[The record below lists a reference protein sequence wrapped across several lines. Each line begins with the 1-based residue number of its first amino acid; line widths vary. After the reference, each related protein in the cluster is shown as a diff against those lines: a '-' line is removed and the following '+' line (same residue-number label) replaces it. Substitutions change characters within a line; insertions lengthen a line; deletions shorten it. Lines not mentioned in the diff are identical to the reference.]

1 MSSFHRSLVVLL
13 TAAGLLLPVPARADS
28 GELHDALAIEFKSVG
43 DREMQAM
50 RYEQALAAYLRASEL
65 EAQPILLFNRG
76 RALQALKR
84 YPEAL
89 DALSAF
95 REQAPPELARRAGD
109 LDELLAHLRQLV
121 SRLEV
126 VCAVPSASVVLDGKR
141 LGATPLAGPVPV
153 NAGSAHL
160 TITADGYQAF
170 EQDVVLPPAGQ
181 TSVVVALVRSKSEG
195 TLTVNSVVGAVAFA
209 DGVRLGSV
217 PAEVRL
223 ASGRHLIRV
232 EHAGFVPA
240 ETSIEVSAGQTKS
253 IKLLLERKAGLF
265 SQWWF
270 WTGTAVVVTA
280 GVAVLIAATTERA
293 PTSGDIPPGTVAAP
307 LLRF

>member
-1 MSSFHRSLVVLL
+1 MSSFQRSIVVLL
-13 TAAGLLLPVPARADS
+13 AAAGLLLPEPARADS

-65 EAQPILLFNRG
+65 EAHPILLFNRG
-76 RALQALKR
+76 RALEALKR

-89 DALSAF
+89 DAMLAF
-95 REQAPPELARRAGD
+95 REQASPELAKKAGD
-109 LDELLAHLRQLV
+109 LDELLAHLGQLV

-141 LGATPLAGPVPV
+141 LGVTPLAKPVPV

-160 TITADGYQAF
+160 TISADGYQPF

-181 TSVVVALVRSKSEG
+181 TSVVVTLVRSKAEG
-195 TLTVNSVVGAVAFA
+195 TLTVSSVVGAVAFA
-209 DGVRLGSV
+209 DGVRLGTV
-217 PAEVRL
+217 PAEVTL
-223 ASGRHLIRV
+223 PSGRHLIRA
-232 EHAGFVPA
+232 EHPGFVAA
-240 ETSIEVSAGQTKS
+240 ETGVEVSAGQTKS
-253 IKLLLERKAGLF
+253 INLLLERKPGLF

-270 WTGTAVVVTA
+270 WTGAAVVVTA
-280 GVAVLIAATTERA
+280 GVVVLIAATTERA
-293 PTSGDIPPGTVAAP
+293 PTSGDIPPGRIAAP